1 MVSPKRWGCLWPA
14 TEWGETTNHSRRK
27 GMKRL
32 GTTRIMMKDFRFNHS
47 IIPISVVSLLR
58 FIFLDS
64 GHKRGKK
71 QVSLHNDR
79 PELRSLLVPSGK
91 RSLAMSVWIRGVNRS
106 DWDIMWVSWRVSWN
120 TIYDN
125 DIFILHHITSWWNY
139 FIYIYN
145 IYIYKWYH
153 FLLESFHFGYAVD
166 PSFLS
171 HEIMISV
178 IPRVRPG
185 DPSPTCLRQSGRRR
199 ARLNLR
205 ISNQAVYR
213 SVYRYLYEIYMRF
226 MR

>member
-106 DWDIMWVSWRVSWN
+106 DWDIMWVSWN
-120 TIYDN
+120 TIYDY
-125 DIFILHHITSWWNY
+125 DIFILHHITSWWNH
-139 FIYIYN
+139 FIYIYV
-145 IYIYKWYH
+145 YIYVYIH
-153 FLLESFHFGYAVD
+153 ICIF
-166 PSFLS
+166 FLS
-171 HEIMISV
+171 FWAIWS
-178 IPRVRPG
+178 
-185 DPSPTCLRQSGRRR
+185 SAARQRDTWNSDAILHGPLHVSE
-199 ARLNLR
+199 AQTL
-205 ISNQAVYR
+205 Q
-213 SVYRYLYEIYMRF
+213 
-226 MR
+226 